1 MAVPSSP
8 QDCVRVYQALQRLPA
23 ILTALSGY
31 EGSHAPLLAEV
42 LTTPLTELQTDFDKF
57 LQLVETT
64 VDLDLVEHHEFV
76 IKPSFD
82 EGLQR
87 ELGATS
93 LTPSPIYIPI

>member
-1 MAVPSSP
+1 M
-8 QDCVRVYQALQRLPA
+8 YQALQRLPA
-23 ILTALSGY
+23 LLAALSSHG
-31 EGSHAPLLAEV
+31 GSHALLLMEVLATPLAE
-42 LTTPLTELQTDFDKF
+42 LQADFDKL

-87 ELGATS
+87 KTLVHVYRFSWLSVS
-93 LTPSPIYIPI
+93 LERSMC

>member
-1 MAVPSSP
+1 M
-8 QDCVRVYQALQRLPA
+8 YQALQRLPS
-23 ILTALSGY
+23 LVSALSTHN
-31 EGSHAPLLAEV
+31 GSHAPLLTEA
-42 LTTPLTELQTDFDKF
+42 LITPLVELQADFEKL

-87 ELGATS
+87 ELGYVRVYGLPTW
-93 LTPSPIYIPI
+93 

>member
-1 MAVPSSP
+1 MLGGG
-8 QDCVRVYQALQRLPA
+8 QDCVRVYQALQRLPS
-23 ILTALSGY
+23 LVTALSSHG
-31 EGSHAPLLAEV
+31 GTHAPLLMEV
-42 LTTPLTELQTDFDKF
+42 LATPLAELQADFDKL

-87 ELGATS
+87 KTLVHVG
-93 LTPSPIYIPI
+93 